1 MNQSLDPMEKLCKLQ
16 KKAIRLI
23 FSARG
28 NVHTD
33 NFFALS
39 KIIPING
46 TEVKSYLLRLNPKFR
61 TKMAVFVAVYFGSIL
76 SNIKL
81 AYYIAATLGVCTQC
95 NSQN

>member
-1 MNQSLDPMEKLCKLQ
+1 MVTKYQF
-16 KKAIRLI
+16 LI

-33 NFFALS
+33 KFFALS

-61 TKMAVFVAVYFGSIL
+61 TYKMAVFVAVYFGSIL

-81 AYYIAATLGVCTQC
+81 AYNITATLGVCTQC